1 MISYLGLTMVW
12 VFTYK
17 QIECKNNKSLFWFI
31 GQLMIKKM
39 HGSLERL
46 NYRTMLLTFSLWYL
60 YYHLKM
66 NRS

>member
-1 MISYLGLTMVW
+1 MIAYLGLTMVW

-39 HGSLERL
+39 HGSLEIF
-46 NYRTMLLTFSLWYL
+46 NYRTMLLTFSI
-60 YYHLKM
+60 
-66 NRS
+66 